1 MATTRTRN
9 RLLLLCSLA
18 AIAIAAPAS
27 AAGQFED
34 VGVNATHRAAI
45 GDVADAGIT
54 AGCSDSRFCPDE
66 PVNRGQMAS
75 FLTRAGTRSAF
86 GTDVT
91 ALSAANGHDG
101 VAASTTVTSSAATG
115 GSSTVTLNG
124 SVTLYADSTEGGNVS
139 ACPCEIEAFIYQ
151 DSDESQGP
159 SGWAQLPG
167 TFASS
172 GRATTSVPVTWMTTI
187 PSGTSETF
195 RIAVF
200 INDASPTGV
209 QAEGALTALVSPF
222 S

>member
-1 MATTRTRN
+1 MAPTRTRN
-9 RLLLLCSLA
+9 RLLVLCSLA

-27 AAGQFED
+27 AADRFED
-34 VGVNATHRAAI
+34 VGVNSTHRTAI
-45 GDVADAGIT
+45 GEVADAGVT
-54 AGCSDSRFCPDE
+54 AGCSDTRFCPDDA
-66 PVNRGQMAS
+66 VTRGQMAS

-91 ALSAANGHDG
+91 ELSAANGHDG
-101 VAASTTVTSSAATG
+101 VAASTTVTSSTATG
-115 GSSTVTLNG
+115 GSSAVTLNG
-124 SVTLYADSTEGGNVS
+124 SVTLYADTTEGGNVA
-139 ACPCEIEAFIYQ
+139 ACPCEIEAFVYR
-151 DSDESQGP
+151 DGDDAQGL
-159 SGWAQLPG
+159 SGWDQLPG

-172 GRATTSVPVTWMTTI
+172 GRATTSLPVTWMTTI

-209 QAEGALTALVSPF
+209 LAEGALTALVSPF